1 MTRAGPSIGA
11 SRLKGLGAMS
21 PRPVVAAAA
30 AAPAPRQG
38 RSPVTL
44 KLVAGIV
51 ILLVWE
57 LFVRAFAPAYVA
69 RPTGVLMAI
78 PEVLGSKAFLL
89 AAGSTISAV
98 LAGLAIAIV
107 LGTITGL
114 AMGRLRVVDWSL
126 RYSVNFV
133 FVVPMVAVLPLMT
146 LWFGYSAQA
155 RLAMVTYAAYLSITI
170 NVADGAKSV
179 PPEFLEVARSF
190 RARWHH
196 VLFGITLWS
205 SVPYLLTGIRLAA
218 GRALVAAVVAEFFIA
233 IDGLGYYILYNS
245 RVFHHDRALVAVL
258 VLSLVAVGVELA
270 MNRATRRFMDWCYR

>member
-1 MTRAGPSIGA
+1 
-11 SRLKGLGAMS
+11 
-21 PRPVVAAAA
+21 
-30 AAPAPRQG
+30 
-38 RSPVTL
+38 
-44 KLVAGIV
+44 
-51 ILLVWE
+51 
-57 LFVRAFAPAYVA
+57 
-69 RPTGVLMAI
+69 
-78 PEVLGSKAFLL
+78 LL
-89 AAGSTISAV
+89 AAGSTVAAV
-98 LAGLAIAIV
+98 LAGLAIALV

-155 RLAMVTYAAYLSITI
+155 RLAMITYAAYLSITI

-196 VLFGITLWS
+196 VLLGITLWNA
-205 SVPYLLTGIRLAA
+205 VPYLLTGIRLAA

-270 MNRATRRFMDWCYR
+270 MNRATRRFMHWCYR